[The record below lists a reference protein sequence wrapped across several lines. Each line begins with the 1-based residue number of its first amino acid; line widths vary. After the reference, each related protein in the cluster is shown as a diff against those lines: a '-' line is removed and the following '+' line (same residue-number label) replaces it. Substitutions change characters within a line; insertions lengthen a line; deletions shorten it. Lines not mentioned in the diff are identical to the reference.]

1 MSGPDQ
7 PKTSDATTS
16 TRLEEVDAELVVL
29 ARSAGALRLALGDGL
44 ARLRTTDGAAELGF
58 PSLGDYAAERLGR
71 RRRWAEDTATT
82 AERLA
87 GLPYIRAAVFRGE
100 VGWSMAEVLARTANE
115 DSELLLLEHARTSTV
130 RAMKALAAQWRAGAE
145 LGRGDDGAG
154 AAASAPEPE
163 PGEDESRTLQ
173 VTVDRV
179 TAWAFEGTRRFLK
192 AHTGVSDDEAL
203 IEALL
208 AEGMDTLR
216 YRHPELRVRSDARD
230 LAERLGEQEAAQALA
245 EQARERDLR
254 DLGSPPEVAEHIAE
268 LLSEHLGELPRDPVA
283 LDAHLRRVS
292 AELQQRDLRMGQL
305 ARDLWEARGWAA
317 LGFDSPGEYA
327 RERLGCSLASVK
339 ARMTLARRC
348 RSLPQVE
355 RALDSGRL
363 GFEAARLVAR
373 VAVPKTVDGWLTRA
387 SARTTK
393 LLTEEVEAVECFARA
408 EGRRAV
414 GPPPDEQVVAE
425 YIALER
431 AMLDGTIADALANGG
446 TALGGGDGP
455 SQMFGEPDGSSQMF
469 GEPDGSSQMFGEP
482 DGSSQMFGEPGEPS
496 QMFGEPDGPS
506 QMFGEPDGSSQMF
519 GEPDG
524 SSQMFGEPDG
534 GGGLAPGAGRVPLR
548 FRLSRELLAWWRDC
562 ERTFRA
568 SGEPGE
574 WLDFLIRSFWGV
586 WLRRDP
592 ERVAYQDVY
601 ERERFRCA
609 SPVCSNRDLTPH
621 HLRFRSRGGGEERS
635 NLVGLCVACHLSL
648 LHGGR
653 MKAEPPADDIR
664 WTLGRTP
671 FLVVQGRQLLQ

>member
-1 MSGPDQ
+1 VSGPDQ

-58 PSLGDYAAERLGR
+58 PSLGDYAVERLGR

-305 ARDLWEARGWAA
+305 ARDLWEGRGWEA

-387 SARTTK
+387 SERTTK

-446 TALGGGDGP
+446 TAVDVGDGS
-455 SQMFGEPDGSSQMF
+455 SQIFGEPDGSSQMF
-469 GEPDGSSQMFGEP
+469 GEADGPSQMFGEADGSSQMFGEP
-482 DGSSQMFGEPGEPS
+482 DGR
-496 QMFGEPDGPS
+496 
-506 QMFGEPDGSSQMF
+506 
-519 GEPDG
+519 
-524 SSQMFGEPDG
+524 
-534 GGGLAPGAGRVPLR
+534 GGLAPGAGRVPLR

-635 NLVGLCVACHLSL
+635 NLVGLCVACHLTL